1 MKGKG
6 KASTSASDVR
16 KESTPTVYP
25 SDDEGDSVHCH
36 FEDLGEDLG
45 ELRVDANDDDEG
57 GEVFTGGRFSKEEA
71 EEMDEIIRRLV
82 GNVKCF
88 GKKYN

>member
-16 KESTPTVYP
+16 KESAPTAYP
-25 SDDEGDSVHCH
+25 SDDEGNSVDCH

-57 GEVFTGGRFSKEEA
+57 GEVFTGGHFSKEEA
-71 EEMDEIIRRLV
+71 EETDEIFGGLLV
-82 GNVKCF
+82 MLST
-88 GKKYN
+88 

>member
-16 KESTPTVYP
+16 KESAPTVYP
-25 SDDEGDSVHCH
+25 SDDEGDSVDCH

-45 ELRVDANDDDEG
+45 ELRVDADDDDEG
-57 GEVFTGGRFSKEEA
+57 GEVFTGGCFSKEEA
-71 EEMDEIIRRLV
+71 EETDEIFGGLLV
-82 GNVKCF
+82 MLST
-88 GKKYN
+88 